1 MDKEYYYKF
10 FRFLS
15 IILLVT
21 GLFFLLTYTFV
32 YIYPFLIAILIAFLL
47 HPIVNRME
55 RYWKLNRAI
64 ATFIIM
70 LCFFSFLLSILF
82 LIVKRLLKESTIL
95 IENLPEQLRNLK
107 LFFSNIG
114 QTYLVPLY
122 EKLENTFPIIPSS
135 DEWELHQSIH
145 FFIDEIGAS
154 STFFLKNIVLTTSN
168 VFSSLT
174 YIGTITIFILL
185 AVFMMTKD
193 FNHLKYHFRN
203 IVPNK
208 MIRKMKQIG
217 FHFKSSVFGFMKAQ
231 IIITFISSIIV
242 LIGLSVFQVDNVLII
257 TLTVLFVDFIPYA
270 GIGFVFIPWIIYTF
284 FTDQYVLTIQLAV
297 LYTII
302 IIVRQLI
309 EPRILASS
317 VGIHPLITLMILFI
331 GIQSLGIIGII
342 LTPIVLI
349 VISAIYHAGIF
360 HFIWYYIKHG

>member
-1 MDKEYYYKF
+1 
-10 FRFLS
+10 
-15 IILLVT
+15 
-21 GLFFLLTYTFV
+21 
-32 YIYPFLIAILIAFLL
+32 
-47 HPIVNRME
+47 
-55 RYWKLNRAI
+55 
-64 ATFIIM
+64 
-70 LCFFSFLLSILF
+70 
-82 LIVKRLLKESTIL
+82 
-95 IENLPEQLRNLK
+95 
-107 LFFSNIG
+107 
-114 QTYLVPLY
+114 

-168 VFSSLT
+168 IFSSLT
-174 YIGTITIFILL
+174 YIGTINICILV

-193 FNHLKYHFRN
+193 FNHLKYHFLN

-208 MIRKMKQIG
+208 VIRKMKQIG

-242 LIGLSVFQVDNVLII
+242 LIGLSIFQVENVLII

-297 LYTII
+297 LYII
-302 IIVRQLI
+302 IIVVRQLI